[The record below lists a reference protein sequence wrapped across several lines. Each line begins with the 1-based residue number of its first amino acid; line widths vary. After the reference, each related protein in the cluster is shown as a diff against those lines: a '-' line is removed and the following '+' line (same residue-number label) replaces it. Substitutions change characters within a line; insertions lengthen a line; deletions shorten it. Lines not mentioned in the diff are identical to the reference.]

1 GHPRVFQE
9 SLKKDNP
16 MKPSYFSWG
25 EPARVVVRFLASL
38 ALGSLL
44 IPQPSPASGVVTNCA
59 DADLRAA
66 VTGGGTVTFA
76 CDGTI
81 LLTNTLT
88 ITNSTVIDGSGH
100 TVVISGGGAVRPF
113 VVSSRPVQLTLK
125 NVTVADGFAANF

>member
-1 GHPRVFQE
+1 
-9 SLKKDNP
+9 

-66 VTGGGTVTFA
+66 LVGGGTVTFD
-76 CDGTI
+76 CDGVI
-81 LLTNTLT
+81 SLTNTLT
-88 ITNSTVIDGSGH
+88 IATNTVLDGSGRRI
-100 TVVISGGGAVRPF
+100 VISGNASVRPF
-113 VVSSRPVQLTLK
+113 AGSGGAQFTI
-125 NVTVADGFAANF
+125 